1 MTYTCPAPGMPCNSE
16 QPNQEVK
23 LDPSSGPVADYCLM
37 LLEPEKVS
45 FACIISLLMSPSKEL
60 ADLFH

>member
-1 MTYTCPAPGMPCNSE
+1 MTYTCPAPGMPYNGE

-37 LLEPEKVS
+37 LLEPEKV
-45 FACIISLLMSPSKEL
+45 FFLI
-60 ADLFH
+60 